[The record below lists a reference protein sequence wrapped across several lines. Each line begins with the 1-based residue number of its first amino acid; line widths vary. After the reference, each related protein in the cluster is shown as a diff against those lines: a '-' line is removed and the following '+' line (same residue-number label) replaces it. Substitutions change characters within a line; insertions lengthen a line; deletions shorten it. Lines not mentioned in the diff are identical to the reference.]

1 MNNENIAE
9 WKSGEIF
16 QDDEYAS
23 LYAKH
28 RKYMVTKILGNTCFL
43 MKRPIVGIVKA
54 KVYYNN
60 GNVNEFIDECYR
72 LSKEKNI
79 PYIEIHT
86 SIADKAFSQFPY
98 EITGTYVIDLNEDI
112 ETLWGKLSRSTKK
125 KIRQAKKRNVEIEI
139 SNIENDFLDWWGIY
153 INTVNRIKFISE
165 SSPFPKELFENKK
178 FSRLF
183 VAKIDDKIVSGWFI
197 LLFENGIISKL
208 SASNREYSRY
218 HPGDLLIWKL
228 IEWAKKQGYSYYDMG
243 GALPSRYDKNG
254 VLINEGHGEGPSAF
268 KKKFG
273 GDYRDIYKY
282 QIITNKTKYRI
293 IKALINARFKLI
305 KHL

>member
-1 MNNENIAE
+1 MNDENIAE

-16 QDDEYAS
+16 QNDEYAS

-28 RKYMVTKILGNTCFL
+28 RKYTVTKILENTCFL
-43 MKRPIVGIVKA
+43 MKIPIVGIVKA
-54 KVYYNN
+54 KVYYNS

-72 LSKEKNI
+72 LSKEKKI
-79 PYIEIHT
+79 PHIEIHT

-98 EITGTYVIDLNEDI
+98 ERIGTYVIDLNEDI
-112 ETLWGKLSRSTKK
+112 EILWANLNRSAKK
-125 KIRQAKKRNVEIEI
+125 KIRQAKKKNVTIEI
-139 SNIENDFLDWWGIY
+139 SDIENDFSDWWDIY

-165 SSPFPKELFENKK
+165 SLPFPKELFENKK
-178 FSRLF
+178 LSRLF

-218 HPGDLLIWKL
+218 RSEDLLVWKL
-228 IEWAKKQGYSYYDMG
+228 IEWAKKQGYSYFDMG
-243 GALPSRYDKNG
+243 GALPPRYDKNG

-282 QIITNKTKYRI
+282 QIITNKTKYWI
-293 IKALINARFKLI
+293 IKALINVRFKLI

>member
-1 MNNENIAE
+1 MNDKNITE

-28 RKYMVTKILGNTCFL
+28 RKYMVIKILGNTCFL

-79 PYIEIHT
+79 PHIEIYT
-86 SIADKAFSQFPY
+86 SITDKAFSQFPY
-98 EITGTYVIDLNEDI
+98 KTTGTYVIDLNEDI

-125 KIRQAKKRNVEIEI
+125 KIRQAKKRNVKIEI
-139 SNIENDFLDWWGIY
+139 LNIENDFLDWWGIY
-153 INTVNRIKFISE
+153 INTVNRKKFISE
-165 SSPFPKELFENKK
+165 SPPFPKELFENKK
-178 FSRLF
+178 LSRLF
-183 VAKIDDKIVSGWFI
+183 VAKIDDRIVSGWFI

-243 GALPSRYDKNG
+243 GALPPRYDKNG

-293 IKALINARFKLI
+293 IKELINARFKLI